1 MVCQFI
7 RIYFP
12 IKGRMSKKL
21 TSIDIARL
29 AGVSQTTVSRV
40 LHDAA
45 SVTPKTKEK
54 VLSLIRRYNY
64 LPNAAARQMKTNRS
78 HTIAVVVANLS
89 NPLYPLMLRML
100 VRSLDLKG
108 YRTIVWEQGEG
119 SEELI
124 SQTVSESSVDGVIFA
139 TATDSLLDQLR
150 EISAQ
155 KPIILINRLVQSNA
169 FDTIVSDNFAGG
181 EAVAEYFIKG
191 KRTNIGL
198 LSAHSDASTIRDREK
213 GFRSALLK
221 KLPNM
226 KLATSAAT
234 MQNFTYESGY
244 EGMVELLESNPN
256 INAVFCTNDIVA
268 IGAIDAAKKM
278 GREIPE
284 DIWVIGYDD
293 IPMAGWDCINL
304 STVSQPIQKMV
315 DYAVE
320 RLLDRIDDPSLKAKS
335 KVLPN
340 QLITRNTT
348 F

>member
-1 MVCQFI
+1 
-7 RIYFP
+7 
-12 IKGRMSKKL
+12 MSKKL

-54 VLSLIRRYNY
+54 VLSLIRKHSY

-78 HTIAVVVANLS
+78 NAIAVVVANLS

-108 YRTIVWEQGEG
+108 YRTIVWEQGERV
-119 SEELI
+119 EELI
-124 SQTVSESSVDGVIFA
+124 NQTLSESSVDGIIFA
-139 TATDSLLDQLR
+139 TATDGLLEQLR
-150 EISAQ
+150 EISSQ
-155 KPIILINRLVQSNA
+155 KPIILINRLVKSNA
-169 FDTIVSDNFAGG
+169 FDTIVSDNFSGG

-191 KRTNIGL
+191 RRTNIGL

-221 KLPNM
+221 HLPNLR
-226 KLATSAAT
+226 LATSAAT

-244 EGMVELLESNPN
+244 EGMVELLENNPHL
-256 INAVFCTNDIVA
+256 NAVFCTNDIVA
-268 IGAIDAAKKM
+268 IGAIDAAKKF
-278 GREIPE
+278 GKKIPK
-284 DIWVIGYDD
+284 DIWVVGYDD
-293 IPMAGWDCINL
+293 IPMAGWHCINL

-320 RLLDRIDDPSLKAKS
+320 RLLARIKDPSLKAKK

-340 QLITRNTT
+340 QMIIRGTT